1 MKDKCV
7 ICGKESPYDIT
18 TNVDYR
24 IGYID
29 GGGQGCFQS
38 EICKKTISIN
48 EELIKDTPNDFE
60 LGAKVRELFNKIK

>member
-29 GGGQGCFQS
+29 GVVRVVFNPKFVKKQFQLM
-38 EICKKTISIN
+38 KN
-48 EELIKDTPNDFE
+48 
-60 LGAKVRELFNKIK
+60 